1 MTEPTCGQGLA
12 EHSVLPAKLSEVM
25 IAMAETLEVH
35 RAALDLSDEH
45 TRPEDAAYRDLA
57 ADQRGAAAQLLAIA
71 GDMAGHRDLPM
82 GRHRLEALTSPAA
95 VEAFERFVASERD
108 LLGLL
113 EQAVARH
120 EAMLGAMRGV
130 AG

>member
-12 EHSVLPAKLSEVM
+12 EHSALPGKLSEVM
-25 IAMAETLEVH
+25 AAMAETLEVH
-35 RAALDLSDEH
+35 RTALDLGDEN

-57 ADQRGAAAQLLAIA
+57 EDQRAAAAQLLAIA
-71 GDMAGHRDLPM
+71 RDMAGHRDLPM
-82 GRHRLEALTSPAA
+82 GRHRFEVLTSPEA
-95 VEAFERFVASERD
+95 VAAFERYVASERD

-120 EAMLGAMRGV
+120 EAMLGAMR
-130 AG
+130 AA

>member
-12 EHSVLPAKLSEVM
+12 EHSVLPGKLSEVM
-25 IAMAETLEVH
+25 TAMAETLEVH
-35 RAALDLSDEH
+35 RTALDLGDEA

-57 ADQRGAAAQLLAIA
+57 ADQRAAAAQLLAIA
-71 GDMAGHRDLPM
+71 GDMAGHLDLPM
-82 GRHRLEALTSPAA
+82 GRHRFEALTSPEA
-95 VEAFERFVASERD
+95 VAAFERFVASERD

-113 EQAVARH
+113 EQTVARH